1 MKHQKGGEEQ
11 EEAAKNQALVV
22 ESSIKLTAI
31 LNKFSAAFVVRR
43 GNKNA
48 SIDDKLNQFKYDLF
62 QQLDAREQ
70 AVEARIASKLD
81 EKFGD
86 CVRFLRGG

>member
-1 MKHQKGGEEQ
+1 VF
-11 EEAAKNQALVV
+11 KN
-22 ESSIKLTAI
+22 
-31 LNKFSAAFVVRR
+31 
-43 GNKNA
+43 
-48 SIDDKLNQFKYDLF
+48 DLL

-86 CVRFLRGG
+86 LLRVLRGG